1 MLIGTKQEFEQ
12 GQMSKL
18 ERCRKEEKRI
28 KKGIYRMHVMVESEC
43 TETFTKEN
51 SVRKSRT
58 KDTQGEEGEKK
69 EEQREKKN
77 TDIRIEME
85 KMLSTV
91 NKNVGGIA

>member
-1 MLIGTKQEFEQ
+1 MLIGSKQEFEQ

-18 ERCRKEEKRI
+18 ERCKKEEERI

-51 SVRKSRT
+51 RVRRSRI
-58 KDTQGEEGEKK
+58 KDTQDKEGEEK
-69 EEQREKKN
+69 EEQKEKKN

-91 NKNVGGIA
+91 SKNVRGIA